1 MPKSNS
7 DADENDS
14 LTSDDE
20 AVGPTVGRTELQN
33 VQSAPATFSENSNR
47 NEGGEGNLLQP
58 PTRPITKLRTSVH
71 KIIAMNRAQS
81 ALLDIAPGTEPGAD
95 PRKSATVEL
104 YGGIKA
110 NCRIEICEYGPSKA
124 RFTDYDNKSFV
135 TWLNSNEATASRE
148 IWNKVRWINIA
159 GVSWDVISALALHY
173 GLHPLAIEDVLHG
186 RTNARSKADYY
197 TKHLFI
203 HVLTHNL
210 GRQEDDSDD
219 SDDMAQTEEPLSIR
233 TSRTSS
239 TVLDRNGF
247 YGSGDGG
254 MDHDERRRGG
264 WLRRRKR
271 SRYTDSNGLNGKK
284 GSGYGD
290 LEQRAGTGDARKKP
304 RVRSSLLA
312 ARRAKVANEKA
323 IDELKKGFGR
333 VHVEVASAWM
343 FLLRDGTLIS
353 ISQNANEPFGA
364 SVVDR
369 LRVRDTVL
377 RSSADASLLLEGLLD
392 LVVDNAV
399 EVVDKYHD
407 VILRMERSILLKPNM
422 NTVRGCEITG
432 YLSHQAKVYL
442 ADVHDHVEYIM
453 SSLDMFTSIA
463 ENLIN
468 YTFNIVSYET
478 NQVMRGLTIAT
489 VIFFPLTFLTG
500 YFGMNFDR
508 MPSVQQHSE
517 TMFWEIAVP
526 VMVVVIAAFLFP
538 DIQKL
543 IHLIKKRM
551 APCDGRG
558 HCCFLVPGYTKADPS
573 HQETHGYS
581 KIRLLNHYHNLLSL
595 LSFCL
600 SFLALKLNTPSLPLF
615 NRWLCNL
622 PLPTDL

>member
-14 LTSDDE
+14 LTSDEE
-20 AVGPTVGRTELQN
+20 AVGPTIGRVELQN
-33 VQSAPATFSENSNR
+33 VQSAPAALSENSNIDEVR
-47 NEGGEGNLLQP
+47 AQGSSLQP
-58 PTRPITKLRTSVH
+58 PTRPITKLRSSVN
-71 KIIAMNRAQS
+71 KIISMNRAQS

-95 PRKSATVEL
+95 PRKSATAEL
-104 YGGIKA
+104 FGNIKA
-110 NCRIEICEYGPSKA
+110 NCKIDICEYGPSKA
-124 RFTDYDNKSFV
+124 RFTDYDNKSFIN
-135 TWLNSNEATASRE
+135 WLNSNEATAKRE

-173 GLHPLAIEDVLHG
+173 SLHPLAIEDVLHG

-197 TKHLFI
+197 TKHLFV
-203 HVLTHNL
+203 HVLTHKL
-210 GRQEDDSDD
+210 GRQEDDSED
-219 SDDMAQTEEPLSIR
+219 SDDTMETEEPLSIR

-247 YGSGDGG
+247 YESGDDG
-254 MDHDERRRGG
+254 MDRQRRGG
-264 WLRRRKR
+264 WLKRRKH
-271 SRYTDSNGLNGKK
+271 SRHTDSGGLSGKK
-284 GSGYGD
+284 GSYGD
-290 LEQRAGTGDARKKP
+290 LEQRAGTGDSARKKP
-304 RVRSSLLA
+304 RIRSSLLA

-353 ISQNANEPFGA
+353 ISQSANEPFGA

-377 RSSADASLLLEGLLD
+377 RSSGDASLLLEGLLD

-407 VILRMERSILLKPNM
+407 VILKMERSILLKPNM
-422 NTVRGCEITG
+422 NSVRGLHIISGDLTLHKRTLGPLSQLVYGLRRYDLDRCKARSAGREGEITG

-489 VIFFPLTFLTG
+489 VVFFPLTFLTG

-526 VMVVVIAAFLFP
+526 VMVAVIAAFMFP

-543 IHLIKKRM
+543 VHLIKKRM
-551 APCDGRG
+551 ATRK
-558 HCCFLVPGYTKADPS
+558 YN
-573 HQETHGYS
+573 Y
-581 KIRLLNHYHNLLSL
+581 
-595 LSFCL
+595 
-600 SFLALKLNTPSLPLF
+600 
-615 NRWLCNL
+615 
-622 PLPTDL
+622 